1 MGVIKLNDNI
11 KYKFFIILSMTTKH
25 KKPLDCFTWRKIIL
39 DRGKFERTVHG
50 AWCRANPD
58 SYELVLEEV
67 TDDVLKIC
75 GPRMCHLTR
84 RDARGALTFPYQNH
98 PLVEKGLAYWINN
111 TTLITGYRLL
121 GRPKNKEIY
130 KPIFQLE
137 REKLYFRLR
146 DEIRKFAKF
155 YAAEKRQ
162 KLYQKVLM
170 DSEELKMIPEFIIMK
185 IAHFTY
191 DPFSD
196 LKL

>member
-1 MGVIKLNDNI
+1 
-11 KYKFFIILSMTTKH
+11 MTTKH
-25 KKPLDCFTWRKIIL
+25 QKPVDCLTWRKIIL
-39 DRGKFERTVHG
+39 DKGKFQRT
-50 AWCRANPD
+50 ALSLFCRANPD
-58 SYELVLEEV
+58 SYQLVLEEV
-67 TDDVLKIC
+67 PDDVLKIC
-75 GPRMCHLTR
+75 GPRMCYLRR
-84 RDARGALTFPYQNH
+84 RDARGALTFPLQNH

-111 TTLITGYRLL
+111 TTLVTGYRLL

-130 KPIFQLE
+130 RPIFQIE
-137 REKLYFRLR
+137 REKLCFRLR

-155 YAAEKRQ
+155 YAADKRQ

>member
-1 MGVIKLNDNI
+1 
-11 KYKFFIILSMTTKH
+11 MTRKD
-25 KKPLDCFTWRKIIL
+25 KKPVDCLTWRRIIL
-39 DRGKFERTVHG
+39 DKGKFERTVHG

-58 SYELVLEEV
+58 SYQLVLEEV
-67 TDDVLKIC
+67 PDDVLKIC
-75 GPRMCHLTR
+75 GPFL
-84 RDARGALTFPYQNH
+84 RDARGALTFPLQNH

-111 TTLITGYRLL
+111 TTLVTGYRLL

-130 KPIFQLE
+130 RPIFQIE

-146 DEIRKFAKF
+146 DEIKKFAKF

-191 DPFSD
+191 DPFSY

>member
-1 MGVIKLNDNI
+1 M
-11 KYKFFIILSMTTKH
+11 
-25 KKPLDCFTWRKIIL
+25 TWRKIIL
-39 DRGKFERTVHG
+39 DKGKFERTVHG

-58 SYELVLEEV
+58 RYQLIFEEV
-67 TDDVLKIC
+67 PDDVLKIC
-75 GPRMCHLTR
+75 GPRIGHL
-84 RDARGALTFPYQNH
+84 RGGDGERLALTPPWQNH
-98 PLVEKGLAYWINN
+98 PLVEKGLAYWFNSK
-111 TTLITGYRLL
+111 TLITGYRLL

-130 KPIFQLE
+130 KPIFQIE
-137 REKLYFRLR
+137 REKINFRLR

-191 DPFSD
+191 DPFSY

>member
-1 MGVIKLNDNI
+1 
-11 KYKFFIILSMTTKH
+11 MTTKP
-25 KKPLDCFTWRKIIL
+25 KKPVDCLTWRRIIL
-39 DRGKFERTVHG
+39 DKGKFERTVHG

-58 SYELVLEEV
+58 SYKIIYKEV
-67 TDDVLKIC
+67 PDDVLTIC
-75 GPRMCHLTR
+75 GPRMGQLRERDWEQR
-84 RDARGALTFPYQNH
+84 RGNGLWQNH

-111 TTLITGYRLL
+111 TTLVTGYRLL

-130 KPIFQLE
+130 RPIFQIE

-146 DEIRKFAKF
+146 DEIKKFAKF